1 MKKNEILVFI
11 PTYNE
16 QENVREICSRL
27 LNLNLDLDI
36 LFIDDDSPDGTG
48 DVLDQLAKQHSNL
61 HVIHRA
67 GKLGI
72 GSAHLD
78 GISWAYDNGYSTLIT
93 MDCDFTHKPETIPE
107 FLQQSDD
114 HDIVIGSR
122 FLHKESLREWNLYR
136 KAFTHLGHFLT
147 RKLLRLRYDAT
158 GAFRLYNLE
167 KIPSE
172 MFNLIESE
180 SYSFFLLKAYLF

>member
-1 MKKNEILVFI
+1 MTIHLMVQGMFLISWQNSIRFCMSF
-11 PTYNE
+11 T
-16 QENVREICSRL
+16 VR
-27 LNLNLDLDI
+27 
-36 LFIDDDSPDGTG
+36 
-48 DVLDQLAKQHSNL
+48 
-61 HVIHRA
+61 

-136 KAFTHLGHFLT
+136 KAFTHLVSCHT
-147 RKLLRLRYDAT
+147 
-158 GAFRLYNLE
+158 
-167 KIPSE
+167 
-172 MFNLIESE
+172 
-180 SYSFFLLKAYLF
+180 